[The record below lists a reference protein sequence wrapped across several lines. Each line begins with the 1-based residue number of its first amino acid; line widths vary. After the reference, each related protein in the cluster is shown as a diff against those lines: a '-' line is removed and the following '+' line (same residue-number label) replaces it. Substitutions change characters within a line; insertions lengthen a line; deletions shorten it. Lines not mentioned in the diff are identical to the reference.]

1 MPMPQRPIDQYAR
14 AVSAERVAWEAVRH
28 RLPGSP
34 TFSPALWAMWRAAV
48 EESDYAA
55 RRAKAASAKTV
66 KTASPDRAS
75 KGWAHPVQLPAI
87 FSRPQSPG
95 DASP

>member
-1 MPMPQRPIDQYAR
+1 MPQGPLDQFAR
-14 AVSAERVAWEAVRH
+14 AVIAERAAWEAVRN

-55 RRAKAASAKTV
+55 RRAKAAAAKPAR
-66 KTASPDRAS
+66 TANGTYAG
-75 KGWAHPVQLPAI
+75 KGWSHATTVAAHA
-87 FSRPQSPG
+87 SRPQAPG
-95 DASP
+95 DASA

>member
-1 MPMPQRPIDQYAR
+1 MPQGAIDQYAR
-14 AVSAERVAWEAVRH
+14 AVSAERAAWEAVRQ

-34 TFSPALWAMWRAAV
+34 AFSPALWAVWRAAV

-55 RRAKAASAKTV
+55 RRAKASSSRAT
-66 KTASPDRAS
+66 RAS
-75 KGWAHPVQLPAI
+75 GASLGDKGWPHAVPLPVN
-87 FSRPQSPG
+87 FSRQPAPG